1 MPDLVGCGEQG
12 MVKEILL
19 TLMPGIVSMLV
30 WRRLHKEQVFS
41 ALDYLEGGTVFDL
54 AVYLANVFLIWSRN
68 WEYVDIAAKAG
79 SRISRPYCGTVRRF
93 LFDSWC
99 HAGRVTFVLIRSLF
113 FFIRNKSG

>member
-1 MPDLVGCGEQG
+1 

-68 WEYVDIAAKAG
+68 WEYVDIAAMGCSGTFKYIVSSLALAVCFPVLFAKLAAE
-79 SRISRPYCGTVRRF
+79 SPDRIAVQSG
-93 LFDSWC
+93 DSS
-99 HAGRVTFVLIRSLF
+99 LIP
-113 FFIRNKSG
+113 GAMQVE